1 MWKCS
6 KIPQSRETDK
16 WKFMD
21 ITWLPQCVRWLIPL
35 ESSSWEK
42 EALLGSDS
50 HGRTW
55 EEAGLG
61 RRKCRVVLE
70 IQQSLLRSN
79 KEVQG
84 QDCVERSLM
93 LTEMAGPLHSLSG
106 WDRPQ
111 KTGTSGIPSQLTA
124 RRCQLTTFL
133 RTGQT
138 HPCQAQ
144 LLLFPSQSQLSKAGP
159 RGIQVDLLGLQVPFC
174 PLCAVAALLPP
185 AGQGQLLMPRW
196 WLFCLPAGPWEVQS
210 ARAIVLTC
218 GLRGP

>member
-1 MWKCS
+1 M
-6 KIPQSRETDK
+6 KIYGYHVASTVCQMTP
-16 WKFMD
+16 
-21 ITWLPQCVRWLIPL
+21 PG
-35 ESSSWEK
+35 SSSWEK

-61 RRKCRVVLE
+61 RQKCHVVLE

-84 QDCVERSLM
+84 QACVERSLM

-111 KTGTSGIPSQLTA
+111 KTVTSGIPSELTA

-133 RTGQT
+133 RTGKHT
-138 HPCQAQ
+138 
-144 LLLFPSQSQLSKAGP
+144 LVKPSCCSSLHNHSWSRRDQEASRWISW
-159 RGIQVDLLGLQVPFC
+159 VCV
-174 PLCAVAALLPP
+174 LP
-185 AGQGQLLMPRW
+185 
-196 WLFCLPAGPWEVQS
+196 S
-210 ARAIVLTC
+210 ASIV
-218 GLRGP
+218 